1 MRKFKVAVIGAGFF
15 GGRHA
20 ENYAAIDRAD
30 LVAVCDVD
38 ADRAAEVATKYGA
51 RSCIDYR
58 PLLSEID
65 AVSVAVPTAAH
76 FQVARDCLEAGVPV
90 LLEKPMT
97 ATLEEADDLIALA
110 EAKGLVLQIGHL
122 ERFNSAI
129 LKLNELLQRPRFIE
143 CRRIAS
149 YRPRGTDISVVLDLM
164 IHDIDLVLD
173 IVKAPVEWV
182 DAIGV
187 PVLSEAEDIA
197 NARIRFADGCV
208 ATITASRVSWK
219 TERSVRVFQPSAYLV
234 ADLNDSKLVVTRK
247 VKGNG
252 RSLLSQLDQKEERF
266 EPGGNL
272 RRQLESFLHAVET
285 GAPPLVSGADGR
297 RALKTALEIGRQLQS
312 WRETLEAAD
321 FEPADPDMADPDTA
335 DGSATAASGQ

>member
-1 MRKFKVAVIGAGFF
+1 MRRFKVAVIGAGFF

-20 ENYAAIDRAD
+20 ENYAAIDNAE

-38 ADRAAEVATKYGA
+38 EARAAEVAAKHGGRA
-51 RSCIDYR
+51 CSDHRSV
-58 PLLSEID
+58 LSDVD
-65 AVSVAVPTAAH
+65 AVSVAVPTSAH
-76 FQVARDCLEAGVPV
+76 YSVARDCLEAGVPV

-97 ATLEEADDLIALA
+97 ATLEEADSLIALA
-110 EAKGLVLQIGHL
+110 AEKNLVLQIGHL

-129 LKLNELLQRPRFIE
+129 LKLNDVLHRPRFVE
-143 CRRIAS
+143 CRRIAP
-149 YRPRGTDISVVLDLM
+149 YRPRGTDVSVVLDLM

-173 IVKAPVEWV
+173 IVKAPIQWV

-197 NARIRFADGCV
+197 NARIRFEDGCV

-234 ADLNDSKLVVTRK
+234 ADLNESKLVVTRK
-247 VKGNG
+247 VKGGG
-252 RSLLSQLDQKEERF
+252 RSLLAQLDQKEERF

-272 RRQLESFLHAVET
+272 LRQLESFLYAIET
-285 GAPPLVSGADGR
+285 GTPPLVSGADGR
-297 RALKTALEIGRQLQS
+297 RALKTALEISRQLQD
-312 WRETLEAAD
+312 WRETL
-321 FEPADPDMADPDTA
+321 DPGDLETGTLDSGEERPGRA
-335 DGSATAASGQ
+335 GSDATSP

>member
-1 MRKFKVAVIGAGFF
+1 MRRFKVAVIGAGFF

-20 ENYAAIDRAD
+20 ENFAAVDNAD
-30 LVAVCDVD
+30 LVAVCDLD
-38 ADRAAEVATKYGA
+38 EARAAEVAAKYGA
-51 RSCIDYR
+51 VACADFR
-58 PLLSEID
+58 PLLSELD

-76 FQVARDCLEAGVPV
+76 FEVARDCLEAGVPV

-97 ATLEEADDLIALA
+97 STLEEADALIALA
-110 EAKGLVLQIGHL
+110 EERGLVLQIGHL

-129 LKLNELLQRPRFIE
+129 LKLNDLLHRPRFIE

-173 IVKAPVEWV
+173 VVKAPIEWV

-197 NARIRFADGCV
+197 NARIRFADGSV

-219 TERSVRVFQPSAYLV
+219 TERSVRVFQPNAYLV

-252 RSLLSQLDQKEERF
+252 RSLLSQLDQREERF

-272 RRQLESFLHAVET
+272 LRQIESFLNAIET
-285 GAPPLVSGADGR
+285 GTPPLVSGADGR
-297 RALKTALEIGRQLQS
+297 RALKTALEISRQLQS
-312 WRETLEAAD
+312 WRETL
-321 FEPADPDMADPDTA
+321 DPDDLEQAE
-335 DGSATAASGQ
+335 DGSGAGNPAVSLG